1 MQKRRFLLSGFVVVA
16 LAGFLTACFAFQGA
30 HASELGSSM
39 ELMPYDVLCGPVPP
53 VFDGDP
59 SEETRVPIGVVDPV
73 LDDVRTLIT
82 ELEFQKA
89 LGQLDAAGLV
99 AGASPR
105 SDYYRVLSLCGI
117 RGRLSDAVA
126 VVQLM
131 APDEAYRGLAHYAL
145 ACTYLNQSGLYD
157 SSNPGAALLHL
168 EEARSELPFARGI
181 KFYTGLAFLELGDF
195 ESAVEMLSESV
206 AESKSFAEA
215 HVNLGFALAK
225 LGRTQEAL
233 ESMLAATRLHY
244 DTVQVHMAIGDL
256 YIELGGYEAAAA
268 SFRRATGSQGG
279 SLSARYKLS
288 LALLLAGEAGEAR
301 DVATDLVSQYPRH
314 FDGHVVLGRARLALG
329 DVQGAIEAFNQ
340 ALWLRPGHYAT
351 RLDLANAY
359 LAASEYDMAKSCLDE
374 ALAIYGGD
382 AAAYMLL
389 ARVLEARGDVDGA
402 REAALKSVRIAP
414 TDPTARELYERLK

>member
-1 MQKRRFLLSGFVVVA
+1 MQRRRVSRSGVVLLA
-16 LAGFLTACFAFQGA
+16 LAGFLTACLALQGA
-30 HASELGSSM
+30 HAFELSRSL

-59 SEETRVPIGVVDPV
+59 SEETRVLIGVADPA
-73 LDDVRTLIT
+73 LDGVRTLIT
-82 ELEFQKA
+82 ESEFPKA
-89 LGQLDAAGLV
+89 LGQLDAASLV

-105 SDYYRVLSLCGI
+105 SDYYRVLSLCAI
-117 RGRLSDAVA
+117 RGGLSDAVA

-157 SSNPGAALLHL
+157 SSNPRAALLHL
-168 EEARSELPFARGI
+168 EEARRALPFARGI
-181 KFYTGLAFLELGDF
+181 KFYTGLAYLELGDY
-195 ESAVEMLSESV
+195 ESAVEMLSRSV
-206 AESKSFAEA
+206 AESGSFAEA

-233 ESMLAATRLHY
+233 ESMIAATRLNY
-244 DTVQVHMAIGDL
+244 DTVQIHMAIGDL
-256 YIELGGYEAAAA
+256 YIELGEYEAAAA
-268 SFRRATGSQGG
+268 SFRGAAEIQGG

-288 LALLLAGEAGEAR
+288 YALLLAGDATEAR
-301 DVATDLVSQYPRH
+301 DVASDLVSQYPRH

-329 DVQGAIEAFNQ
+329 DAQGAIEALNQ

-351 RLDLANAY
+351 RLNLASAY
-359 LAASEYDMAKSCLDE
+359 LAASEYDMAESCLDE

-389 ARVLEARGDVDGA
+389 ARILEARGDFDGA